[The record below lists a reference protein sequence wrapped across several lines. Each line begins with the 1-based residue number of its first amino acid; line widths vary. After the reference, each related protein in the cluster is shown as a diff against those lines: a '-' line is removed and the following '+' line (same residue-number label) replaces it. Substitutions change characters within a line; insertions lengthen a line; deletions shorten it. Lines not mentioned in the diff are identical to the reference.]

1 MNVARELNQ
10 QFQNS
15 VPGVLVHISE
25 PSGPRPWTNANS
37 TSVYR
42 SGTYLFRRMSP
53 ANNILN
59 WSSGKRIP
67 IYGGMD
73 KEWKKG
79 GVGGK
84 GAPGLVL
91 RQSVITLRC
100 AFPGDGWTRPRRCK
114 QCKHDCVEGCFTCNR
129 PGRWCDASNIT
140 SLAVEPDPWHWT
152 GMGCAF
158 HPRDLPFVLD
168 LSILIR
174 GRGGNG
180 RRVRGYN
187 EVVLDRFPVPEVDV
201 VQAIFFES
209 QSSEAVKH
217 HARHV
222 HATLRRD
229 LRRMNRTTAPPLLSL
244 DLKNWTHPFVLA
256 KF

>member
-114 QCKHDCVEGCFTCNR
+114 QCKHDCVEGCFIFEILFNSGPNC
-129 PGRWCDASNIT
+129 PLT
-140 SLAVEPDPWHWT
+140 SVT
-152 GMGCAF
+152 NTF
-158 HPRDLPFVLD
+158 
-168 LSILIR
+168 I
-174 GRGGNG
+174 
-180 RRVRGYN
+180 
-187 EVVLDRFPVPEVDV
+187 
-201 VQAIFFES
+201 
-209 QSSEAVKH
+209 
-217 HARHV
+217 
-222 HATLRRD
+222 
-229 LRRMNRTTAPPLLSL
+229 
-244 DLKNWTHPFVLA
+244 
-256 KF
+256 